1 MEELNAKYRYVQL
14 CRSLKTYGITCF
26 DVSLGAETKSKDPE
40 IKKMQKRKLQ
50 IGVLR
55 DSIML
60 LDATT
65 KVSV

>member
-1 MEELNAKYRYVQL
+1 
-14 CRSLKTYGITCF
+14 
-26 DVSLGAETKSKDPE
+26 VSLGAETKSKDPE